1 MAKRTVQFFL
11 FYRDLFGLEVQPDEV
26 ASKGGR
32 ADFMH
37 DETRSTQVF
46 NHTAEDL
53 VRDVRISSKD
63 GNVIDIRGAR
73 CVRRVLDDNAS
84 VPI

>member
-1 MAKRTVQFFL
+1 
-11 FYRDLFGLEVQPDEV
+11 
-26 ASKGGR
+26 
-32 ADFMH
+32 MH
-37 DETRSTQVF
+37 DETRSAQVV

-53 VRDVRISSKD
+53 VRDVRISTKD